1 MWQNQRKGKF
11 TASEIYKLFVEPKTI
26 KDRDAGV
33 WSETA
38 NKYIFEKAVE
48 TATGWRAEFNS
59 PALTH
64 GVVNEHEGFEAFEK
78 LTGLGFQLTSTTFYP
93 VNEYAGASPD
103 GVLYGE
109 SFDVIQS
116 VMDIKCPYNPVSF
129 YEQKKLFKEAE
140 KDFQGV
146 PKQYFY
152 QLQMQ
157 MLATGAKSAYLV
169 RYLTSSITD
178 NYGNKFEFE
187 MALENR
193 IFWQH
198 LTADEAVQQQ
208 ILDKIEK
215 AEQTKQAIINEII
228 NEKVN
233 PVAQIID

>member
-38 NKYIFEKAVE
+38 HKYIFEKAVE

-59 PALTH
+59 PALNH
-64 GVVNEHEGFEAFEK
+64 GVVNELEGFETFEK

-93 VNEYAGASPD
+93 INDYAGASPD

-109 SFDVIQS
+109 SFDVIES
-116 VMDIKCPYNPVSF
+116 VMDIKCPFSPVSF
-129 YEQKKLFKEAE
+129 FEQKELFLQSDS
-140 KDFQGV
+140 DFQGV
-146 PKQYFY
+146 PKNYFY

-169 RYLTSSITD
+169 RYLTSAFTD
-178 NYGNKFEFE
+178 SFGNKFEYDIP
-187 MALENR
+187 LENR
-193 IFWQH
+193 IFWQV
-198 LTADEAVQQQ
+198 LTADKVVQQQ
-208 ILDKIEK
+208 ILEKIEK
-215 AEQTKQAIINEII
+215 AEQTKQTIINELI

-233 PVAQIID
+233 PIAQVVE

>member
-33 WSETA
+33 WSDTA
-38 NKYIFEKAVE
+38 HKYIFEKAVE

-59 PALTH
+59 PALNH
-64 GVVNEHEGFEAFEK
+64 GVVNELEGFETFEK

-93 VNEYAGASPD
+93 INDYAGASPD

-109 SFDVIQS
+109 SFDVIES
-116 VMDIKCPYNPVSF
+116 VMDIKCPFSPVSF
-129 YEQKKLFKEAE
+129 FEQKELFLQPDS
-140 KDFQGV
+140 DFQGV
-146 PKQYFY
+146 PKNYFY

-169 RYLTSSITD
+169 RYLTSSFTD
-178 NYGNKFEFE
+178 NYGNKHEYN
-187 MALENR
+187 MPLENR
-193 IFWQH
+193 IFWQV
-198 LTADEAVQQQ
+198 LTADEAVHKQ

-215 AEQTKQAIINEII
+215 AEQTKQTIINKLI

-233 PVAQIID
+233 PIAQVVE